1 MQRFIYI
8 FFHFVRRSRTLFLL
22 TLFCT
27 FVASRK
33 KEEGFVGF
41 REEHE
46 HVGGRH
52 EVSRCCWLLR
62 ENIARSDFETISKTT
77 FLSFILSCLARVSM
91 FSMRRS
97 TTEQLNNEFNALDT
111 KIKKI
116 KAQINFPSTETDIQK
131 QMAQFLQVSRIV
143 NR

>member
-77 FLSFILSCLARVSM
+77 FLSFILFLSRACLDV
-91 FSMRRS
+91 
-97 TTEQLNNEFNALDT
+97 LDA
-111 KIKKI
+111 KEYNG
-116 KAQINFPSTETDIQK
+116 AVK
-131 QMAQFLQVSRIV
+131 QRI
-143 NR
+143 